1 MTTATPS
8 STAASAGSAPSTL
21 SDRLTVQEKLLLAQA
36 VYKLGA
42 LSWPAVS
49 KLLVAHP
56 CCINRPL
63 ELFSPQ
69 ACEGSYVGLMTG
81 IGINVPAQ
89 DAMKPQAKVHLRLA
103 QTFYLARMQELQ
115 ESITNHETRFT
126 QLMSEINA
134 IKAGDMNAEIRAEL
148 RGVLARKYG
157 KRLLDSWVPDVD
169 QVKQAV
175 QDGRPADG
183 EEEVEEEEAA
193 VGQDKD
199 VKEEA
204 EEEVE
209 KADGEVEEE
218 STEKVLGEGILE
230 ADEVRVVDDE
240 ETKNEE
246 EDQDIEQESDEGA
259 QEEDEDDAQPE
270 PVKTPKRPSRAP
282 SHHSELSLPGS
293 DLSPAPSDRASAAPE
308 EEEASAPRSSRS
320 NKRKAST
327 QPRGAPAPK
336 RSGRR
341 SNATAATASP
351 APTQPESEVAEP
363 SEAEDEGPS
372 TRGRRSSKRESTTR
386 IVKKPQQSP
395 AASTR
400 TKGSSP
406 AVSRRAPSV
415 SSNTSATPGG
425 AQEERRSSRRA
436 TTTTKGRVMRDDIV
450 SKSVREQSA
459 AVESVKAEE
468 VEDEDVEMEEKKV
481 TRASGRRKGGA
492 QPAQEAMSTPTAE
505 KRGTRASAR
514 TVRDSVEN
522 DGTAG
527 VSDRSREEE
536 SQTVEPDSKPELET
550 PASASVTTSTPAGG
564 ASGGRSS
571 RNQTSATSKSS
582 QKLLYSLLDTISSHR
597 NGNVFQNPVKKSD
610 APDYHEVIRRPMDLK
625 TIRGRIK
632 DGHISSIDE
641 FERDALLIFAN
652 AMMYNQP
659 DSQVYAMAKEML
671 KDAESHIAHF
681 RSMQHHMSR

>member
-1 MTTATPS
+1 MTATVAP
-8 STAASAGSAPSTL
+8 ASGNSPL

-56 CCINRPL
+56 CCITRPKD
-63 ELFSPQ
+63 LFSAE
-69 ACEGSYVGLMTG
+69 ACEGSYVELMTG

-115 ESITNHETRFT
+115 TTITTYESRFT

-134 IKAGDMNAEIRAEL
+134 IRAGEMDDEIRAEL

-157 KRLLDSWVPDVD
+157 KRLLDSWVP
-169 QVKQAV
+169 
-175 QDGRPADG
+175 
-183 EEEVEEEEAA
+183 EVEEVKKAVEAGRPEASEEQQEEERAEEEKEVKEEEREEEAEEVHA
-193 VGQDKD
+193 GVKSAEGEEAIED
-199 VKEEA
+199 VQMDDEDEDETEMKEEEA
-204 EEEVE
+204 EEE
-209 KADGEVEEE
+209 ADEEE
-218 STEKVLGEGILE
+218 
-230 ADEVRVVDDE
+230 
-240 ETKNEE
+240 
-246 EDQDIEQESDEGA
+246 EQEGT
-259 QEEDEDDAQPE
+259 
-270 PVKTPKRPSRAP
+270 PVKTPKRPSPAASNR
-282 SHHSELSLPGS
+282 SDLSPPGS
-293 DLSPAPSDRASAAPE
+293 DLSPAPSDQGSPAPAEDE
-308 EEEASAPRSSRS
+308 EEEEGTSVPPRSRT

-327 QPRGAPAPK
+327 QPRGAPASK

-341 SNATAATASP
+341 SNATAPAASP
-351 APTQPESEVAEP
+351 APTQPESEAAEH
-363 SEAEDEGPS
+363 SEAEEEGPS
-372 TRGRRSSKRESTTR
+372 TRGRRRSSKRESTTR
-386 IVKKPQQSP
+386 TGKKPQDSP

-400 TKGSSP
+400 TKDSSP

-436 TTTTKGRVMRDDIV
+436 AATVKGRGMRDDVV

-468 VEDEDVEMEEKKV
+468 VDDDDVEMEEKKV

-492 QPAQEAMSTPTAE
+492 QQHHTQAQEPHATPTGERE
-505 KRGTRASAR
+505 KRGTRASAAR
-514 TVRDSVEN
+514 VVRESVEN
-522 DGTAG
+522 DQDDDEEGGGTA
-527 VSDRSREEE
+527 
-536 SQTVEPDSKPELET
+536 EPEHET
-550 PASASVTTSTPAGG
+550 SMKIETPAPASASASASAAGG
-564 ASGGRSS
+564 SGTRST
-571 RNQTSATSKSS
+571 RNQQQASKSS

-610 APDYHEVIRRPMDLK
+610 APDYHEVIKRPMDLK

-632 DGHISSIDE
+632 DGQISSIDE

-659 DSQVYAMAKEML
+659 DSQVYEMAKEML

-681 RSMQHHMSR
+681 RNMQHHLSR